1 MDDVKEEPV
10 LINNKPKKHRRGWFR
25 SFSYWW
31 WGDYESVNDRP
42 DERSVHLKQQC
53 MRQVS
58 LSKLKLKPTETKERK
73 IPDLQ
78 PLPKPK
84 LPTINEHKIV
94 DIPPTR
100 PNTPNQAM
108 LSLKQRNQIYGYR
121 TKLEILK
128 NL

>member
-1 MDDVKEEPV
+1 MTDVKEEPV

-25 SFSYWW
+25 SMYYYLGWRYDS
-31 WGDYESVNDRP
+31 DNDKP
-42 DERSVHLKQQC
+42 DERAVHLKQQC

-58 LSKLKLKPTETKERK
+58 LSKLKLKSVKTKERK

-78 PLPKPK
+78 PLPK
-84 LPTINEHKIV
+84 LPTINEHKII

-121 TKLEILK
+121 SKLDILK